1 MATLTVTSKG
11 QVTLRKDLLHHLGV
25 QPGGKIDVDLLPGG
39 QVQIQAAR
47 PRKSW
52 DEVFGMLKAKTARKA
67 TLEEIQETIRK
78 GWAGELEFED

>member
-11 QVTLRKDLLHHLGV
+11 QVTLRKDLLKHLGV
-25 QPGGKIDVDLLPGG
+25 EPGGKIDVDLLPGG

-52 DEVFGMLKAKTARKA
+52 DEVFGMLKGKTTKKA
-67 TLEEIQETIRK
+67 TLEEIEETIRK
-78 GWAGELEFED
+78 GWAGKLEFED